1 MSEPGVAA
9 KVPAR
14 VELEA
19 EKAYFWCTCGKSE
32 KQPFCDGA
40 HKGSDFAPM
49 RFKAEKTGSAA
60 LCQCKATG
68 KGPFCDG
75 THNKL

>member
-1 MSEPGVAA
+1 MSEPVVAA
-9 KVPAR
+9 KVAAR

-40 HKGSDFAPM
+40 HKGSDFAPL

>member
-1 MSEPGVAA
+1 MSEPVVAA
-9 KVPAR
+9 KAPAH
-14 VELEA
+14 VKLEA

>member
-1 MSEPGVAA
+1 MSEPVVAA
-9 KVPAR
+9 KAPAR
-14 VELEA
+14 VKLEA

-75 THNKL
+75 PHNKL